1 MKYECKKKR
10 AARCASIREAA
21 AEKNNTDWGFGLGK
35 LLNIVRSK
43 VFHLE

>member
-10 AARCASIREAA
+10 AARYASVREAA
-21 AEKNNTDWGFGLGK
+21 GGKKTQTGEFGLGK
-35 LLNIVRSK
+35 LFNIVRSK